1 VSNPLAIAAV
11 TATVRN
17 LLLNDVTSDPDLA
30 DTTVTTQ
37 APDRARGVLTSNQLN
52 LFLYQTLI
60 SAAWRNMDIPQQVNR
75 GERSFPALGLNLYY
89 LMTAYGRD
97 NDDVFGHRVLGRAM
111 RLLHDH
117 PLLGPD
123 EIKTALVTND
133 LWQQVERVRIT
144 PQPLTVDEM
153 SKLWTIFQ
161 TQYRIS
167 AAYEVAVVLIESR
180 RPIPRPLP
188 VLTRG
193 VGDVGVVVQPDLT
206 PPFPTILSVVT
217 PNQQLS
223 TRLGDLLVITG
234 HHLDGAATIPFVN
247 ALAGSFSVPPQAGAT
262 AKTLSVQIPND
273 PVNWPAGLYVV
284 SAVIQHAGQPDRLTN
299 EVPVLLAPRIQNVA
313 PNPAARDITGSVTL
327 QITCSPEVRPGQRAS
342 LLIDDHEIVAQPIA
356 AQMNLLTFP
365 IPRAPAGSHYLRL
378 RVDGAESWLVDRTQ
392 VPPVFD
398 PTQRVTIT

>member
-1 VSNPLAIAAV
+1 V
-11 TATVRN
+11 
-17 LLLNDVTSDPDLA
+17 
-30 DTTVTTQ
+30 
-37 APDRARGVLTSNQLN
+37 TSNQLN
-52 LFLYQTLI
+52 LFLYQTML
-60 SAAWRNMDIPQQVNR
+60 SAAWRNMDLPQSVNR
-75 GERSFPALGLNLYY
+75 GERGFPALGLNLYY

-111 RLLHDH
+111 RLLHDN

-123 EIKTALVTND
+123 DIKGALLSND

-180 RPIPRPLP
+180 RPTPRPLP

-206 PPFPTILSVVT
+206 PPFPTILSMT
-217 PNQQLS
+217 MPSQQLS
-223 TRLGDLLVITG
+223 ARLGDQLVVTG
-234 HHLDGAATIPFVN
+234 HHLDGAATVVFVN
-247 ALAGSFSVPPQAGAT
+247 PQAGSINVAPQAGAT
-262 AKTLSVQIPND
+262 AKTLTVQIPND

-299 EVPVLLAPRIQNVA
+299 EVPVLLAPRIQNIA
-313 PNPAARDITGSVTL
+313 PNPAARDIVGSVTL
-327 QITCSPEVRPGQRAS
+327 QISCSPEVRPLQRAS
-342 LLIDDHEIVAQPIA
+342 LLIDDREVPAQTVAAPT
-356 AQMNLLTFP
+356 NLLTFL
-365 IPRAPAGSHYLRL
+365 IPHAPAGAHYLRL
-378 RVDGAESWLVDRTQ
+378 RVDGVESWLVDRTQ

-398 PTQRVTIT
+398 PTQRVTVT